1 MKLRKLIVNA
11 DTQKYSIIIG
21 NNLISQ
27 LSRII
32 KENSIEF
39 KKCLLVVDK
48 KIPKKMILKI
58 KTSLRNKKIFL
69 HFIQAN

>member
-1 MKLRKLIVNA
+1 MKLRKLIVNT

-48 KIPKKMILKI
+48 
-58 KTSLRNKKIFL
+58 NFL
-69 HFIQAN
+69 LSFFQI